1 MQYGA
6 MDIAQCVAYLHD
18 YIKVLH
24 PKYYKKDYNIVDG
37 QSILTQKEHF

>member
-18 YIKVLH
+18 YIKVIY
-24 PKYYKKDYNIVDG
+24 PKYYKQGLYNIV
-37 QSILTQKEHF
+37 EV